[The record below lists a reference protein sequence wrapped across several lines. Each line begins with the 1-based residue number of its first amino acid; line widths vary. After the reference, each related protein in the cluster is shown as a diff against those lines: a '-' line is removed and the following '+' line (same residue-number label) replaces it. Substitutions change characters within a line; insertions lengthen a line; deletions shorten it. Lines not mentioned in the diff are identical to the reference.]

1 MLIVDDDAVLRSL
14 VATVL
19 TLDHGWHCAG
29 EARNGREAL
38 ARVAELGPEAILLDL
53 HMPVLDGRR
62 ALPLLRTAAPA
73 AAIVVLSAGE
83 IGAVRLCELR
93 ALGADSAVEKGVSLG
108 ELRQAVV
115 SAVADRRTTTA

>member
-1 MLIVDDDAVLRSL
+1 
-14 VATVL
+14 
-19 TLDHGWHCAG
+19 
-29 EARNGREAL
+29 NGREAL

-93 ALGADSAVEKGVSLG
+93 ALGADAAVEKGVSLG